1 MKQQRKL
8 WAKLLAL
15 YLSLM
20 VVVGMM
26 PLTTFAD
33 AAAVEPIS
41 VLLTI
46 DGHTHRGE
54 LVGQNFVNEKVV
66 TVEKGR
72 TVSDLIRKYL
82 DENKVAYDMQGDSYL
97 AAMHDLREKEYG
109 DGSGWIY
116 YAWENGKYIFPESTP
131 INQYVLDKP
140 TKIKFVY
147 TIENYFTGYESE
159 RRKAKEIAEEMRK
172 NIDKEHMSGR
182 IAAMLFNTGQD
193 IPREFV
199 QTVRGRVQSLGSSS
213 SVEEYWDTILAVLAT
228 GNDPYNA
235 WGRNLIEE
243 IGSRDILASG
253 SIEDMTYGIAIE
265 NAAKFD
271 MSDSKWTAK
280 KLQDKLRTLQNPDG
294 SFGEGTDTEKVIRSA
309 LVLSLGELDEGLL
322 DANANRVE
330 DYLALKMHKAG
341 GLPEN
346 KEDGL
351 ATATVLLARADDSKD
366 PMGRLSYRIA
376 GNWTAGKK
384 PSPFKSLADFYIGSK
399 KGFKR
404 DLLSKEIDPETTEM
418 ATLAME
424 RSHQYFSNPSFAG
437 QSLFKFSEISKPGET
452 ENLKRE
458 MDALYEEVLTEAKKN
473 TSLSEETAYIL
484 KRMGEELT
492 FEQVAGL
499 ESKVQL
505 APKNSN
511 AAYKSVMAAVAS
523 GKNKAFAET
532 ITSGL
537 EQWAESRFNSPFNGT
552 LGLLAMSCGG
562 TSFSTGKQDYIT
574 NKLKTNINY
583 KSKSENGKI
592 LLTDQPHIYGGAAS
606 VIGDPQIKENYIA
619 NVESLLKTSTAQE
632 LKSKP
637 DVVPGL
643 VTALNVLG
651 EDIFAAKYKTKDGK
665 SLVELLKESDKTSS
679 VTFFAVASYKLK
691 NTDGSNIFRYS
702 FEPSI
707 DEKVS
712 EVIGRYIS
720 DVELPGHIMKKYDD
734 RDVSEQAT
742 QSLEKIKKKQYKLN
756 PTSHKNDVFN
766 LLANGQDIQSV
777 DGHNLIDSITEKPQA
792 NRKNMNIDSL
802 TILGA
807 GNYITNPSHPENR
820 ETLRQKVLA
829 IKEFTGTGTGKDR
842 ISDAGNAMIAL
853 APYYKKGDIEVKTA
867 IDGFLSK
874 ASAAM
879 DKDGTI
885 KEFGNNLPLE
895 LPYHSND
902 LALFVQGLIH
912 LGIDPHTDER
922 FIKNGKSVLDGL
934 LSYEVMGG
942 FKMKKEDTEARD
954 LYTRAALTT
963 LIDYKLFKEGKPLI
977 YKYLDTTAPTPP
989 QEVKYEVNFTIT
1001 PQEAQDAVL
1010 AVTEKDKDE
1019 VIEKIDGAYKLKAGE
1034 YTVKASKDGY
1044 KPLEKDFTVSENS
1057 ESHSV
1062 ALEME
1067 KLVEVLFDFDEATNT
1082 IKGYKTQDA
1091 PENLVIPS
1099 EIGGVLVKHI
1109 AKEAFLYGTYKK
1121 KINRP
1126 LKSLELPEGLETI
1139 GEMAFQGSE
1148 FTQITIP
1155 STLKEIHGGFR
1166 LCKQLETVTF
1176 APNSQLKIL
1185 GKDTFFSSA
1194 IKEITLPDTVEVIG
1208 ESAFHS
1214 SSLVKINSPVSLKE
1228 IGSSAFA
1235 LTSMQEFTVPSGVEK
1250 LNFDSRG
1257 RQGNN
1262 GLFFRTFEDEA
1273 KQQAAF
1279 ARVFDESGKADLD
1292 NMKAVVNPVEVT
1304 FKYVDKV
1311 TGLELDTMPSI
1322 KAVGRN
1328 DKVVKVFGSKIKPST
1343 IEDGDKSLLSNYRH
1357 SFDYKAYTIEDA
1369 RKAIFGNYFTKG
1381 SEWTFEA
1388 PEVPGYNKPSAI
1400 TKTLMNKEEE
1410 VVFQYESNGQKHR
1423 LSIEGEGIGSN
1434 VEQGEL
1440 PSMTL
1445 VELVITAPSGKRFKK
1460 LLVNDQEVQA
1470 VKEGLRHKY
1479 SFRIDKDVTVKAEYE
1494 EAVYEKELKLTVDK
1508 NELKLGEKSGF
1519 KVNYRGLDVTLP
1531 NSDIVFEYDPE
1542 ILKVDENTGE
1552 VTAVGSGTVELTAK
1566 LKTDEAVKDSH
1577 SLQVA
1582 SLRVTVRVEDVNQTE
1597 IDPVEVSISSLKVTE
1612 GVDYYKGL
1620 TFEKPVPF
1628 LAIKEAVKLQNKD
1641 AAQKSVLDCGDDGNW
1656 MKVIG
1661 GLDPSSAY
1669 GEKAFFMFAV
1679 NDKMANLGVGSFE
1692 IKEGDNI
1699 VVYVAQDWQKN
1710 DGYVYFEQKEY
1721 TVQAGEEVSLKL
1733 LKAPFDMNNA
1743 TNSSPIPYKG
1753 ATLLKNIEVLKN
1765 SDLQPILSDD
1775 NGIFRYTFAQEGEY
1789 RLSASKVEEGTN
1801 YISRPYAIVK
1811 VVGNA
1816 GTEKTIT
1823 SVQQPAP
1830 ITVDKGTAKEALG
1843 LTGQTQATLNDGST
1857 RMLELRWTSE
1867 SSPAYDANTAG
1878 TYVFTADYDL
1888 PQGVVGEKPEVK
1900 TSVTVREE
1908 TPSPQPDPLQD
1919 ILTWAKAKQ
1928 DAIAQSYEALDEN
1941 KDYWKMAE
1949 LGKLGKVIKQSGLD
1963 FIKASIL
1970 DESNNIKTDDPG
1982 TLAKAVLAL
1991 RANGIDPENYY
2002 GTDLIDALEGSNPT
2016 NLWSLAPKI
2025 WALSSDDYDVSEVVI
2040 EESLQKLLDERS
2052 DEGLWDT
2059 GWGWQDSTGFAL
2071 SALAPYYEDRP
2082 EIKAAVEKTV
2092 NAIST
2097 KQAPDGDITD
2107 NVNSL
2112 VMVANGLWSC
2122 DASYLTDPRLVKD
2135 GNTLLHALK
2144 GYEIPGE
2151 PHFSWKKEP
2160 LKDNTMATEQAFR
2173 GIISILSMRD
2183 NKGQVFDYRGTPKYM
2198 IDNDSLRVIGYE
2210 ELSDITVQEGTQ
2222 KQDLG
2227 LPTSVKLKLSDEN
2240 TSDVQVT
2247 WDNARPEYDKDKAGS
2262 YIFRAEYELP
2272 ANVIGIKPTV
2282 IVKVIV
2288 EEAPRVLES
2297 IDPVTPIEVVKGTSE
2312 EAAKAKLPLT
2322 TFVRDN
2328 KGGSHL
2334 VNLSWTV
2341 EGYDAN
2347 VPAEYTAVATFDLP
2361 DILQP
2366 NPSIEQRLTTTI
2378 KVLEEGHDPGTQDV
2392 DKSELRDLVQSI
2404 QAENLQQDKFTP
2416 ESFEKLQEALEAANF
2431 ILSDD
2436 AATKD
2441 EVNIALDT
2449 LQKARR
2455 TLREQADKEE
2465 LLKVIE
2471 NAEEKLLQ
2479 ETSYEEDSVLQLKQE
2494 LEKAREV
2501 ADNPNVSQEAVTIQ
2515 TNALVSAINALKK
2528 KQPGGNDGNGSGSG
2542 DVSEIRVFF
2551 TLVGME
2557 RGGSQKQTWIARET
2571 HYVPQGS
2578 NVRYVFERSLKAKNI
2593 EFENPSGNYVT
2604 SIKSPIDNEWMS
2616 EFTNGKYSGW
2626 MYMVNGKHP
2635 LLGLDEYVLSAEDE
2649 IVWHYTND
2657 YRNEEGS
2664 EPWNT
2669 GDSSGGGSSSGDT
2682 KIKLETLN
2690 GVVKAELSDSFKK
2703 LLKLSIQEVEN
2714 SEKPTVF
2721 IDMRTEE
2728 PAREVQL
2735 ALDAEVL
2742 DLLAQQQ
2749 KLSLGIKSGVLDL
2762 TLDAKALEVVRKAQ
2776 ASAKTNVDINLKN
2789 FNNFEAL
2796 LKQGAIKADE
2806 EAMKEIR
2813 ELIGSRPVFEITFK
2827 TKQAEISDYKGGQI
2841 EVKLPY
2847 TLQAGESKEDLTVY
2861 RIEED
2866 GSLVEVK
2873 SSYDAIAKIMSFT
2886 TDHLSFYAVGKKK
2899 AEVVEVKIPTFE
2911 DVPEG
2916 AWYHKAVYELAKE
2929 GIVNG
2934 KEANRFYPNDKVTR
2948 AEFVTLL
2955 AKHAKEEA
2963 ASSKASTFKD
2973 VSQDDWY
2980 YNAVMWAY
2988 EKGIVKGYGE
2998 EFKPERNISREE
3010 MTVMLLNYARYKLD
3024 ILFSEEAYPLTFKD
3038 KDEIQPWAFE
3048 AVTAM
3053 AKLEVVKGQ
3062 ENNMFKPKAPATRAE
3077 AAQMVYQLLR
3087 K

>member
-20 VVVGMM
+20 VVVSTM
-26 PLTTFAD
+26 PLTIFAE

-54 LVGQNFVNEKVV
+54 LVGQNFVNEKAI
-66 TVEKGR
+66 TVEKGQ

-82 DENKVAYDMQGDSYL
+82 DENNVAYDMQGDSYL

-116 YAWENGKYIFPESTP
+116 YAWENGKYVFPESTP

-159 RRKAKEIAEEMRK
+159 RKKAKEIAEEMRK
-172 NIDKEHMSGR
+172 NIDREHMSGR

-199 QTVRGRVQSLGSSS
+199 RTVRGRVQSLGSSS

-271 MSDSKWTAK
+271 MRDSKWTAK
-280 KLQDKLRTLQNPDG
+280 KLQDKLRTLQNSDG
-294 SFGEGTDTEKVIRSA
+294 SFGDGTDTEKVIRSA
-309 LVLSLGELDEGLL
+309 LVLSLGELDEGLV
-322 DANANRVE
+322 DANGKKVE
-330 DYLALKMHKAG
+330 DYLALKMHRAG
-341 GLPEN
+341 GLPES

-366 PMGRLSYRIA
+366 PIGKLSVRVN
-376 GNWTAGKK
+376 GNWTAGKR

-404 DLLSKEIDPETTEM
+404 DLFSKEIDPETTEV

-437 QSLFKFSEISKPGET
+437 RSLFKFSEISKPGET

-492 FEQVAGL
+492 FEQIAGL

-505 APKNSN
+505 APKNPN

-523 GKNKAFAET
+523 GKDKAFADT

-537 EQWAESRFNSPFNGT
+537 EQWAESIFNSAFNGT

-574 NKLKTNINY
+574 TKLKININY
-583 KSKSENGKI
+583 KSKSENGK
-592 LLTDQPHIYGGAAS
+592 LLLNDKPHIYGGAAS
-606 VIGDPQIKENYIA
+606 VIEDPQIKENYIA

-632 LKSKP
+632 LKSKA
-637 DVVPGL
+637 DVVAGL

-712 EVIGRYIS
+712 DVIGRYIS

-742 QSLEKIKKKQYKLN
+742 KSLEKIKKNQYKLN
-756 PTSHKNDVFN
+756 PTKHKNDVFN

-777 DGHNLIDSITEKPQA
+777 DGHNLIDSITEKPQT

-802 TILGA
+802 TILNA
-807 GNYITNPSHPENR
+807 RDYITNPSHPENR

-829 IKEFTGTGTGKDR
+829 IKEFTDTGMGKYR

-942 FKMKKEDTEARD
+942 FKMKKEDAQPSN
-954 LYTRAALTT
+954 LHTRAALTA

-977 YKYLDTTAPTPP
+977 YNYSDTTAPTPP
-989 QEVKYEVNFTIT
+989 QEMKYEVNFTIT
-1001 PQEAQDAVL
+1001 PQEAKDAVL

-1019 VIEKIDGAYKLKAGE
+1019 AIEKIDGVYKLKAGE
-1034 YTVKASKDGY
+1034 YTVKATKDGY

-1057 ESHSV
+1057 ESHRV

-1067 KLVEVLFDFDEATNT
+1067 KLVENPFDFDEATNT
-1082 IKGYKTQDA
+1082 IRGYKTQDA

-1099 EIGGVLVKHI
+1099 EIGGVPVKHI

-1214 SSLVKINSPVSLKE
+1214 SKLEKINVPASLKE
-1228 IGSSAFA
+1228 IGASAFA
-1235 LTSMQEFTVPSGVEK
+1235 LTRIQEFTIPSGVEK

-1257 RQGNN
+1257 KQGGN
-1262 GLFFRTFEDEA
+1262 GIFFRTFEDEA
-1273 KQQAAF
+1273 KEKLVF
-1279 ARVFDESGKADLD
+1279 CKVFDDSGKADLE
-1292 NMKAVVNPVEVT
+1292 NTKAVVNPVEVT

-1311 TGLELDTMPSI
+1311 SGLEIETMPSI
-1322 KAVGRN
+1322 KAVGINKRSVSDFGN
-1328 DKVVKVFGSKIKPST
+1328 YVKPATIVEGDGSF
-1343 IEDGDKSLLSNYRH
+1343 LS
-1357 SFDYKAYTIEDA
+1357 DYKNPYTSTKVYTSTDV
-1369 RKAIFGNYFTKG
+1369 RNAIFGNYFTKG

-1445 VELVITAPSGKRFKK
+1445 VELTITAPSGKLFKK
-1460 LLVNDQEVQA
+1460 LMVNNEEVQA
-1470 VKEGLRHKY
+1470 VKEGLHHKY

-1494 EAVYEKELKLTVDK
+1494 EAVYDKELKLTVDK
-1508 NELKLGEKSGF
+1508 SELKLGEKSGF

-1542 ILKVDENTGE
+1542 ILKVDENMGE

-1577 SLQVA
+1577 SLQAA
-1582 SLRVTVRVEDVNQTE
+1582 SLRVKIRVEDVNQTA
-1597 IDPVEVSISSLKVTE
+1597 IGPVEVEIRSLKVKE

-1661 GLDPSSAY
+1661 GLAPSSAY

-1692 IKEGDNI
+1692 IKEGDDI
-1699 VVYVAQDWQKN
+1699 VVYVAQDWEKN
-1710 DGYVYFEQKEY
+1710 HGYVYFEQKEY

-1753 ATLLKNIEVLKN
+1753 ATLLKNIEVLQN

-1823 SVQQPAP
+1823 SVQQLAP

-1900 TSVTVREE
+1900 ISVTVREE

-1919 ILTWAKAKQ
+1919 TLTWAKAKQ

-1949 LGKLGKVIKQSGLD
+1949 LGKLGKVLKQSSLD
-1963 FIKASIL
+1963 FIKTSIL
-1970 DESNNIKTDDPG
+1970 DESNNIKTDDAG

-2002 GTDLIDALEGSNPT
+2002 GVDLVDALEGTNPS
-2016 NLWSLAPKI
+2016 NLWSSAPKI
-2025 WALSSDDYDVSEVVI
+2025 WALSSDDYDVSERLT
-2040 EESLQKLLDERS
+2040 EEMLQDLLSQRNS
-2052 DEGLWDT
+2052 EGLWDT
-2059 GWGWQDSTGFAL
+2059 DWGWQDSTGFAL
-2071 SALAPYYEDRP
+2071 SALAPYYKDRP
-2082 EIKAAVEKTV
+2082 EIKEAVEKAV

-2097 KQAPDGDITD
+2097 KQAPNGDITD

-2160 LKDNTMATEQAFR
+2160 LKDNPMATEQALR
-2173 GIISILSMRD
+2173 GIISILAMRD
-2183 NKGQVFDYRGTPKYM
+2183 NKGQIFDYRGTPKYS

-2210 ELSDITVQEGTQ
+2210 DLSDITVQEGTQ

-2227 LPTSVKLKLSDEN
+2227 LPTSVKLKLSDGN

-2247 WDNARPEYDKDKAGS
+2247 WDNARPEYDKDKAGN

-2272 ANVIGIKPTV
+2272 VGAIGIKPAV
-2282 IVKVIV
+2282 VVKVIV

-2297 IDPVTPIEVVKGTSE
+2297 IDPVTPIEVAKGTTE
-2312 EAAKAKLPLT
+2312 EDAKAKLPST
-2322 TFVRDN
+2322 TVIRDN
-2328 KGGSHL
+2328 KGGAHL
-2334 VNLSWTV
+2334 VELSWTI
-2341 EGYDAN
+2341 ENYDGN
-2347 VPAEYTAVATFDLP
+2347 IPAQYTASATFDLP
-2361 DILQP
+2361 GNVQP
-2366 NPSIEQRLTTTI
+2366 NPSVEQTLTTTI
-2378 KVLEEGHDPGTQDV
+2378 KVLEEGVTPGTGEV
-2392 DKSELRDLVQSI
+2392 DKRELLELVQSI
-2404 QAENLQQDKFTP
+2404 QAEDLQQDKFTP
-2416 ESFEKLQEALEAANF
+2416 ESFEKLQGALETANSV
-2431 ILSDD
+2431 LSNDT
-2436 AATKD
+2436 ATKD
-2441 EVNIALDT
+2441 EVNTALVA
-2449 LQKARR
+2449 LQNARR
-2455 TLREQADKEE
+2455 TLREKANKKE
-2465 LLKVIE
+2465 LLSVIAS
-2471 NAEEKLLQ
+2471 AEEKLLQ
-2479 ETSYEEDSVLQLKQE
+2479 EATYEEDSVLQLKQE

-2515 TNALVSAINALKK
+2515 TNALISAINTLKK
-2528 KQPGGNDGNGSGSG
+2528 KQPGGNGGGGSG
-2542 DVSEIRVFF
+2542 DTNEIRVYF

-2571 HYVPQGS
+2571 HYIPQGS

-2616 EFTNGKYSGW
+2616 ELTNGKYSGW

-2657 YRNEEGS
+2657 YRSEEGS

-2669 GDSSGGGSSSGDT
+2669 GGSSGGGSSSGDT

-2721 IDMRTEE
+2721 IDMRTDE

-2735 ALDAEVL
+2735 SLDAEVL

-2749 KLSLGIKSGVLDL
+2749 KLSLGIKSGVLDF

-2776 ASAKTNVDINLKN
+2776 ASAKTNVDINLKS
-2789 FNNFEAL
+2789 FNSSEAL
-2796 LKQGAIKADE
+2796 LKQGAIKANE

-2813 ELIGSRPVFEITFK
+2813 ELIGSRPVFEITLK

-2841 EVKLPY
+2841 EAKVPY
-2847 TLQAGESKEDLTVY
+2847 ALQTGESKDDLTVY

-2873 SSYDAIAKIMSFT
+2873 SSYDAIAKVMSFT

-2899 AEVVEVKIPTFE
+2899 AEVVEIKAPTFE

-2963 ASSKASTFKD
+2963 ASSKVTTFKD

-3024 ILFSEEAYPLTFKD
+3024 IPFSEEAYPLTFKD

-3048 AVTAM
+3048 AVTVM

-3077 AAQMVYQLLR
+3077 AAQMVYQLL
-3087 K
+3087 KNK